1 MELSGAHSPCR
12 SLVCCFMQ
20 MYGRMLTKNRS
31 FSLTGASVKACLIS
45 AYASNMKSLM
55 SIFTDALPSS
65 EGGNGKWRLKGVFIE
80 SLKLRVESLKMGGTY
95 QERGCSNGRRPS
107 LLSGGA
113 SRESGWMG
121 RASPADCADEDVHNP
136 SQDQ

>member
-65 EGGNGKWRLKGVFIE
+65 EGGNGKWRLKGVFIYC
-80 SLKLRVESLKMGGTY
+80 LKFKDGWYVSGAWVLQRSETIATKWEYGTG
-95 QERGCSNGRRPS
+95 EVSVTGFA
-107 LLSGGA
+107 LID
-113 SRESGWMG
+113 
-121 RASPADCADEDVHNP
+121 RASPVF
-136 SQDQ
+136 

>member
-80 SLKLRVESLKMGGTY
+80 SLKLRVESLKMGCTY
-95 QERGCSNGRRPS
+95 QERGCFNGWRPS
-107 LLSGGA
+107 LLSG
-113 SRESGWMG
+113 STELERF
-121 RASPADCADEDVHNP
+121 R
-136 SQDQ
+136 